1 MGSSCAERHAERL
14 QCDQVQM
21 FSGSLIKVWLG
32 VVPPAPSPP
41 PFVFLSVIDLWEPSG
56 VEVFG
61 LII

>member
-14 QCDQVQM
+14 QCGQVQM

-32 VVPPAPSPP
+32 VVSP
-41 PFVFLSVIDLWEPSG
+41 PFVFLSVIG

>member
-1 MGSSCAERHAERL
+1 MGSSCAERPAERL

-21 FSGSLIKVWLG
+21 FSGSLIKVRLG
-32 VVPPAPSPP
+32 VVSPP